1 MEATAGYTLSWNERK
16 FDDIAVDWYAD
27 RNDNRHKL
35 NLTLTYRPSRKVD
48 LYAGWLFHSG
58 SRITIPTHG
67 VNREFYFEES
77 PERVWFPD
85 RDYSDLYVGPYNMR
99 MAPYHRL
106 DLGANFRHVTKRGNE
121 GIWNISIYNAYC
133 RMNPIT
139 ATVYDR
145 VEIIFPKKVT
155 YFGESF
161 EGISVIPII
170 PTVSYTIKF

>member
-1 MEATAGYTLSWNERK
+1 
-16 FDDIAVDWYAD
+16 
-27 RNDNRHKL
+27 
-35 NLTLTYRPSRKVD
+35 
-48 LYAGWLFHSG
+48 
-58 SRITIPTHG
+58 
-67 VNREFYFEES
+67 
-77 PERVWFPD
+77 
-85 RDYSDLYVGPYNMR
+85 MR